1 MTLDGLQ
8 KELYDLQPIESIDYW
23 EGYTIRFADDILIA
37 SRSEE
42 KAKEYLKLVEQFV
55 EERGLKLSPSKT
67 HIEHI
72 SHGFEFLSRFYVKY
86 NLQIH
91 CVPSKNAI
99 KRMENEL
106 YDLIL
111 NNDKR
116 WSQKILIQS
125 INAKLNGW
133 ATYHRITEA
142 KDVFNHID
150 VLVNALLLNLTKK
163 MHPKKDLKTTI
174 KKYWYKDQ
182 FGRDVFTLATNKNLK
197 ILKLADV
204 VIVEHYRMDIKQNV
218 YLVQEHFDDRFN
230 SQITSKVSG
239 KYKAVW
245 QRQNGKCFYCGK
257 KVTTHQQRKIIF
269 KKLSK
274 DTSINNMAYVHL
286 SCSQDENIFIN
297 SDLPIYRYINVE
309 DIINEIQEVHL
320 SKKASKNKKYDNL
333 YEYFANCKIYT
344 FQLSF
349 EEIEKIIGSKLC
361 DSLYKYDSYWRQ
373 NKKGLIAVCWLDNGY
388 EIKKLYLKE
397 KKLLS
402 LEIKSNFYRLTF
414 QIKFFLQIYLNLP
427 NMN

>member
-1 MTLDGLQ
+1 
-8 KELYDLQPIESIDYW
+8 
-23 EGYTIRFADDILIA
+23 
-37 SRSEE
+37 
-42 KAKEYLKLVEQFV
+42 
-55 EERGLKLSPSKT
+55 
-67 HIEHI
+67 
-72 SHGFEFLSRFYVKY
+72 
-86 NLQIH
+86 
-91 CVPSKNAI
+91 
-99 KRMENEL
+99 
-106 YDLIL
+106 
-111 NNDKR
+111 
-116 WSQKILIQS
+116 
-125 INAKLNGW
+125 
-133 ATYHRITEA
+133 
-142 KDVFNHID
+142 
-150 VLVNALLLNLTKK
+150 
-163 MHPKKDLKTTI
+163 
-174 KKYWYKDQ
+174 
-182 FGRDVFTLATNKNLK
+182 
-197 ILKLADV
+197 
-204 VIVEHYRMDIKQNV
+204 
-218 YLVQEHFDDRFN
+218 
-230 SQITSKVSG
+230 
-239 KYKAVW
+239 
-245 QRQNGKCFYCGK
+245 
-257 KVTTHQQRKIIF
+257 
-269 KKLSK
+269 
-274 DTSINNMAYVHL
+274 MAYVHL